1 MIAANSPTCDDM
13 TDTLYLHPD
22 NPQVRFIR
30 QAVTAMRGGAVI
42 AYPTDSSYAFGW
54 CLEDKGAMEKVARLR
69 GVDKHHHYTLV
80 CRDLAE
86 IARYA
91 RVENWKYRLLKLGT
105 PGPFTFLLEATK
117 EVPRRLMNEKRR
129 TIGIRVPDHPVVQM
143 LLTELGEP
151 MMSST
156 LLLPGEDIPLN
167 DATEIADRL
176 IKRGGPALLFENV
189 KGSKMPVLINA
200 FGSDRRME
208 IVLGGEKPDEVA
220 GRIGGLL
227 HMAPPDG
234 LMDKLKMLPRL
245 FELGAFI
252 PKKVNKGP
260 AQEVVRERDFSLRE
274 LPVLQCWPD
283 DAGRFITFPLVFSR
297 DPRSG
302 KRNCGMYRM
311 QVYDDRTT
319 GMHWQTHKQGAE
331 HFRRAAQQGEAGQI
345 GRAHV

>member
-1 MIAANSPTCDDM
+1 MIAANVPTCDDM

-69 GVDKHHHYTLV
+69 GVDKHHHYALV

-91 RVENWKYRLLKLGT
+91 RVENWQYRLLKLGT

-117 EVPRRLMNEKRR
+117 EVPRRLMHEKRR

-143 LLTELGEP
+143 LLAELGEP

-176 IKRGGPALLFENV
+176 
-189 KGSKMPVLINA
+189 
-200 FGSDRRME
+200 D
-208 IVLGGEKPDEVA
+208 
-220 GRIGGLL
+220 GRIDLVLDYGATGLEPTTVLDLVGG
-227 HMAPPDG
+227 
-234 LMDKLKMLPRL
+234 
-245 FELGAFI
+245 
-252 PKKVNKGP
+252 VS
-260 AQEVVRERDFSLRE
+260 VVRL
-274 LPVLQCWPD
+274 
-283 DAGRFITFPLVFSR
+283 GKG
-297 DPRSG
+297 DPRRLG
-302 KRNCGMYRM
+302 I
-311 QVYDDRTT
+311 
-319 GMHWQTHKQGAE
+319 
-331 HFRRAAQQGEAGQI
+331 EA
-345 GRAHV
+345 